1 MRNEPHRHLLHALR
15 GLRDLYE
22 EQGNPDAFTEDLRHQ
37 LARLESLVDSP
48 SR

>member
-15 GLRDLYE
+15 ALRDLYE
-22 EQGNPDAFTEDLRHQ
+22 EQGNPDAFTEDLREQ
-37 LARLESLVDSP
+37 LARLETLVGTP